1 MILDA
6 GSKRVRRHQ
15 VHCFRAGIVTVF
27 AVTAY
32 RIFVTVAETAGND
45 ATHHA
50 FLDTWLTNGIILW
63 FMALFVMAWIFW
75 RDARCRQDKLATVMR
90 SIAPDVLLVTDAD
103 GKVVMCNPA
112 VQAMF
117 GYRAEDL
124 ICHTTGT
131 FLHDRVALG
140 VEQEIYDR
148 LRRAGCEM
156 RAGTGIRQDGTP
168 FLVEITTAK
177 LLDQNGT
184 VMLIRDITE
193 HRRVEQSR
201 ENMTH
206 MLVHDLRNPLF
217 GISGNLNLISMCTPN
232 LPEDA
237 QTSVKVALDFV
248 QNINEMLRCLVD
260 VSQFE
265 TGDWPLRPADSD
277 IGELVDNA
285 LAPVAE
291 LAKEKRHSV
300 VWSRTSAPVRCDPE
314 LIGRVAQNLIRN
326 AVDATPSG
334 GLIEIRVEHKAG
346 TLRVSVSDNGPG
358 VPREFHALIFEKC
371 GQTPDGRKVKRRSSG
386 LGLVFCKL
394 AVEVHGGSIWVESD
408 TDQGSTFW
416 FELPSGSANTG
427 SIPPDA

>member
-1 MILDA
+1 M
-6 GSKRVRRHQ
+6 
-15 VHCFRAGIVTVF
+15 HCFQAGIVTVI

-63 FMALFVMAWIFW
+63 FMTLFVLAWIFW

-90 SIAPDVLLVTDAD
+90 SIAPDVLLVTDAN
-103 GKVVMCNPA
+103 GNVVMCNPA

-124 ICHTTGT
+124 MYHTTGK
-131 FLHDRVALG
+131 FLHDRVAVG

-237 QTSVKVALDFV
+237 KTSVKVALDFV

-265 TGDWPLRPADSD
+265 TGDLPLHPADSD
-277 IGELVDNA
+277 IGQLIDNA
-285 LAPVAE
+285 LAPVAD

-300 VWSRTSAPVRCDPE
+300 VWARTPAPVRCDHE
-314 LIGRVAQNLIRN
+314 LIGRVVLNLIHN
-326 AVDATPSG
+326 AVEATPSG
-334 GLIEIRVEHKAG
+334 GRIEIRVEHKVG
-346 TLRVSVSDNGPG
+346 TLRVSVRDNGPG
-358 VPREFHALIFEKC
+358 VPREFHTLIFEKC
-371 GQTPDGRKVKRRSSG
+371 GLTPDGRKVKRRSSG

-394 AVEVHGGSIWVESD
+394 AVEVHGGRVGVESD

-416 FELPSGSANTG
+416 FELPTGSVNTG
-427 SIPPDA
+427 TIPADA